1 MFPDLTRDDVF
12 RLETQRLWL
21 RWPRASD
28 AAAIAAFASLPEVA
42 QMTAAI
48 PHPYPAQEA
57 DRFIF
62 KARADNTAGRAL
74 HLAMTRKNGPRAIFG
89 LVSAVAA
96 GQQEVELGYA
106 IAPEMWDQGYAT
118 EAAQI
123 VIDTVF
129 ALTPATR
136 IVANT
141 RVNNP
146 ASRAVLEKAG
156 FVYLDTGLDPLP
168 ARGGL
173 HPCDRFGLERSTWR
187 VAGGLRTLPAMAHQR
202 DADGTPVLTERLADP
217 KAALHEY

>member
-21 RWPRASD
+21 RWPRAAD
-28 AAAIAAFASLPEVA
+28 AATITAFASLPEVA

-62 KARADNTAGRAL
+62 KARADNAAGRAL
-74 HLAMTRKNGPRAIFG
+74 HLALTRKNGPRAVFG
-89 LVSAVAA
+89 LVSAIAE
-96 GQQEVELGYA
+96 GPQEVELGYA
-106 IAPEMWDQGYAT
+106 IAPEMWDQGFAT
-118 EAAQI
+118 EAARI

-136 IVANT
+136 ILANS

-146 ASRAVLEKAG
+146 ASRAVLEKLG
-156 FVYLDTGLDPLP
+156 FTYADTGLDPLP

-173 HPCDRFGLERSTWR
+173 HPCDRFRFERSKWR
-187 VAGGLRTLPAMAHQR
+187 AAGGLRVLPPMVHQH
-202 DADGTPVLTERLADP
+202 DGERLADP
-217 KAALHEY
+217 KAAVHEY